1 MSEIPA
7 LFAQRPIVIRHQK
20 AAMYHPMVEALAMT
34 LVDIPITLVTMTL
47 FSVILYFVV
56 KLQQTASQFLC
67 VLLFLFVIVVLL
79 NWARH
84 LAYTSCLCW
93 WLRSP

>member
-1 MSEIPA
+1 MTLDRLMERQRSSVFIPALFSMSEIPA

-34 LVDIPITLVTMTL
+34 LVDIPITLVTMIL

-56 KLQQTASQFLC
+56 QLQQTAGQFLC
-67 VLLFLFVIVVLL
+67 VL
-79 NWARH
+79 
-84 LAYTSCLCW
+84 
-93 WLRSP
+93 